1 MPTWTSVAAFTRDFD
16 KMVGDL
22 TGPEKRKITRA
33 QAEEAQK
40 IAAKAAA
47 HDLGGDRAFSGWNR
61 HGRIPL
67 DTVIRPARDGNTLLT
82 PTKGSAGPWT
92 VAEFGRNQGNAG
104 GFAGPGINTRTG
116 ITSRTKS
123 GGVRR
128 VRARRA
134 RRWNG
139 TTQPKDTAS
148 EAIRVM
154 DRVLPPIA
162 DEAVTKVIRKR
173 FDVT

>member
-16 KMVGDL
+16 KMMSDL

-47 HDLGGDRAFSGWNR
+47 RDLGGDRAFSGWNR
-61 HGRIPL
+61 TGPIPL
-67 DTVIRPARDGNTLLT
+67 DTQIRPARDGNTLLT

-104 GFAGPGINTRTG
+104 GFAGPGIGRSG

-123 GGVRR
+123 GAVRK

-139 TTQPKDTAS
+139 TTQGKGTAS
-148 EAIRVM
+148 EAIKVM
-154 DRVLPPIA
+154 DRVLPKIA